1 MNTEDF
7 TVYRKV
13 MPERKPVYQEFPPSL
28 HPDIR
33 KFLILEGISSLYSH
47 QAEMY
52 EKAQEGKHVVI
63 TTSTASGKTLS
74 FLLPVL
80 QEILKNP
87 LTRAV
92 FVYPTKALASDQ
104 YRALKPVLE
113 YFGEGRIN
121 AGVYD
126 GDTMQAERSRIRK
139 SANIILTNPEML
151 NSAFLPNHSSY
162 GFDFIFSNLKYVV
175 IDELHTYRGAF
186 GAHLANIFRRMKR
199 ICGYYGSKPRF
210 LCSSATIA
218 NPEELAEK
226 ICGEKF
232 VLVDQ
237 DGSGAPQKEYRLLL
251 PPEIKGKNDKI
262 YGRRPASYLA
272 AELIPALAAG
282 DHHFIVF
289 GRSRRNVE
297 VILKEARD
305 KMEGNGISRKI
316 AGYRGGYTPLERKSI
331 EEKMI
336 TGELAGLVST
346 NALELGIDIGNL
358 DCTVLAGYPGTRAS
372 FWQQTGRAGR
382 SKEKCVN
389 YLILENQPFD
399 QYIALD
405 PEWLFSKSS
414 ENAIVD
420 PDNLLIELAHIRAAA
435 AEMPLSLDDAGL
447 FPDLGEIIPVLLNAG
462 EVESLAG
469 RFAWAGEAFPAG
481 DYSLRNMDKSR
492 YKLILQGEN
501 REITQ
506 MDETQAFHELHPGA
520 VYMHE
525 GELYEV
531 LKLDLES
538 RTAYGVPFSGNYY
551 TVPSGTRETRILQ
564 TFRKENLGRSRIHF
578 GDINVEE
585 VISMYKKLQFH
596 NHQNLGYAS
605 LVRPLRKD
613 YDTESTWIRIPE
625 NVTKAYRSLLVPG
638 KNGELALND
647 HFEGLAFA
655 IKNAAMM
662 VTMTE
667 SSDIDTVISNNARI
681 QDSSQEE
688 QVYLFIYD
696 RYEGGLGYSEKIY
709 DLVPEILEK
718 AIHMVKG
725 CTCEDG
731 CPACVGDYTLDK
743 SMVLWGLENLLEE
756 SLPPE
761 HVKTAQREERPVI
774 EKKYS
779 FFTLPLQWQEFC
791 ESVKEN
797 GERGGDFLKTI
808 QEVGVKGHTL
818 VLRVKNSFY
827 REWLLE
833 GDNLRELEN
842 TIRWHAVCP
851 GDMKILVQAEEDKE
865 DQEKIRGRLR
875 RKYGDKRE

>member
-1 MNTEDF
+1 MNIDDF

-13 MPERKPVYQEFPPSL
+13 VPERNPVYREFPPSL

-33 KFLILEGISSLYSH
+33 KFLKLEGIPSLYSH

-52 EKAQEGKHVVI
+52 EKAQEGKNVVI

-162 GFDFIFSNLKYVV
+162 GFDFIFFNLKYVV

-316 AGYRGGYTPLERKSI
+316 AGYRGGYTSLERKSI

-405 PEWLFSKSS
+405 PE
-414 ENAIVD
+414 
-420 PDNLLIELAHIRAAA
+420 
-435 AEMPLSLDDAGL
+435 
-447 FPDLGEIIPVLLNAG
+447 
-462 EVESLAG
+462 
-469 RFAWAGEAFPAG
+469 
-481 DYSLRNMDKSR
+481 
-492 YKLILQGEN
+492 
-501 REITQ
+501 
-506 MDETQAFHELHPGA
+506 
-520 VYMHE
+520 
-525 GELYEV
+525 
-531 LKLDLES
+531 
-538 RTAYGVPFSGNYY
+538 
-551 TVPSGTRETRILQ
+551 
-564 TFRKENLGRSRIHF
+564 
-578 GDINVEE
+578 
-585 VISMYKKLQFH
+585 
-596 NHQNLGYAS
+596 
-605 LVRPLRKD
+605 
-613 YDTESTWIRIPE
+613 
-625 NVTKAYRSLLVPG
+625 
-638 KNGELALND
+638 
-647 HFEGLAFA
+647 
-655 IKNAAMM
+655 
-662 VTMTE
+662 
-667 SSDIDTVISNNARI
+667 
-681 QDSSQEE
+681 
-688 QVYLFIYD
+688 
-696 RYEGGLGYSEKIY
+696 
-709 DLVPEILEK
+709 
-718 AIHMVKG
+718 
-725 CTCEDG
+725 
-731 CPACVGDYTLDK
+731 
-743 SMVLWGLENLLEE
+743 
-756 SLPPE
+756 
-761 HVKTAQREERPVI
+761 
-774 EKKYS
+774 
-779 FFTLPLQWQEFC
+779 
-791 ESVKEN
+791 
-797 GERGGDFLKTI
+797 
-808 QEVGVKGHTL
+808 
-818 VLRVKNSFY
+818 
-827 REWLLE
+827 
-833 GDNLRELEN
+833 
-842 TIRWHAVCP
+842 
-851 GDMKILVQAEEDKE
+851 
-865 DQEKIRGRLR
+865 
-875 RKYGDKRE
+875 